1 MQQNPKFS
9 MAELMKMLSTPEG
22 KQLLRMVQQSD
33 PALLQKAMEAAK
45 AGDTNRAQELLSP
58 LTGSAEAA
66 EFMNR
71 YRGG

>member
-45 AGDTNRAQELLSP
+45 AGDTNRAQELLST